1 MGSVM
6 HAASIKA
13 LLAGTVVVIAYWL
26 VTAQLDAR
34 YEQGVDAGRLEG
46 REACTAERE
55 VWATKVVELE
65 REAREAESRHATAVA
80 GIIESNA
87 RQLRE
92 IEHAKNSDIA
102 DLRSGTLRLREGFR
116 ACADTL
122 AADSAAPDPGDGA
135 GGAGLSGRTQ
145 EHILGIGAA
154 ANAVTANIHSLQDWA
169 KEAMKVC
176 GNGYNP
182 RRQSPGETQ

>member
-34 YEQGVDAGRLEG
+34 YEQGVGAGRLEG

-55 VWATKVVELE
+55 VWAATVVELE
-65 REAREAESRHATAVA
+65 REAREVERLHASAVTN
-80 GIIESNA
+80 IIEANA
-87 RQLRE
+87 EKLRE
-92 IEHAKNSDIA
+92 IEHAKNADIA
-102 DLRSGTLRLREGFR
+102 DLRRGTLRLREGFR

-122 AADSAAPDPGDGA
+122 AADSATPSSGDGA
-135 GGAGLSGRTQ
+135 GREGLSGRTQ

-154 ANAVTANIHSLQDWA
+154 ANTVTANLHSLQEWA
-169 KEAMKVC
+169 HEAMRVC
-176 GNGYNP
+176 GTGYKP